1 MDIKRYKSVAV
12 QKEVWEKLWKIAR
25 EESRSPSNQI
35 EWFVKNYKN
44 IKQAMKEHG

>member
-12 QKEVWEKLWKIAR
+12 QKEVWEKLWKIAK

-35 EWFVKNYKN
+35 EWFVTVSYTHLTLPTNC
-44 IKQAMKEHG
+44 